1 MKKRIILKSWL
12 VKVLGTIVGGYVFFC
27 ATTID
32 SLGNSTYDK
41 ILIGWTILSVI
52 SFYLLSK
59 YSKVFED

>member
-12 VKVLGTIVGGYVFFC
+12 VKVLGTIIGGYILFC

-32 SLGNSTYDK
+32 NLGNTTYNK
-41 ILIGWTILSVI
+41 ILIGWTILSII
-52 SFYLLSK
+52 SFYLLNK

>member
-12 VKVLGTIVGGYVFFC
+12 VKVLETIIGSYILFC

-32 SLGNSTYDK
+32 SLGNATYNK
-41 ILIGWTILSVI
+41 ILIGWTILSII
-52 SFYLLSK
+52 SFYLLNK